1 MSNITTHQ
9 HGAIVAQSEEDVIR
23 VLQNSLYPGAQ
34 IGSVQLVLDYCRAA
48 KLDPMQKPVHLV
60 PMWDSKSGSMRDVV
74 MPGVN
79 LHRTNATR
87 TNRLMGV
94 SEPEF
99 GPMIDEKIGGVQ
111 VSYPE
116 WCRVTVKRLMDNG
129 AVAEFTALEYWI
141 ENYAVKGGKEKS
153 VAPNAMWQR
162 RVRGQLAKCT
172 EAQALR
178 KAFPESCAAPT
189 AEEMEGKSIHQEI
202 DITPKSNASAITQD
216 WVAVAAAC
224 ETVEDVNAVWQSG
237 LQEIKAAND
246 MGLYN
251 AFKAAIAARGNE
263 LKAAASAQQ
272 KPPQTGTIN
281 ADTGEIDFGDNSDFL
296 AGMDRV
302 EAAQ

>member
-9 HGAIVAQSEEDVIR
+9 QGAVVAQTEDDVIR

-48 KLDPMQKPVHLV
+48 KLDPMQKPVHIV
-60 PMWDSKSGSMRDVV
+60 PMWDSKSGGMRDVV

-87 TNRLMGV
+87 TGRLMGV

-99 GPMIDEKIGGVQ
+99 GPMIDEKLGGVD
-111 VSYPE
+111 VRYPE
-116 WCRVTVKRLMDNG
+116 WCRVTVKRLLDNG
-129 AVAEFTALEYWI
+129 AVAEFVAVEYWI
-141 ENYAVKGGKEKS
+141 ENYAIKGGKEKS

-189 AEEMEGKSIHQEI
+189 AEEMEGKSIQAEI
-202 DITPKSNASAITQD
+202 DITPKGNASAITQD
-216 WVAVAAAC
+216 WVAIAAAC
-224 ETVEDVNAVWQSG
+224 STTEEVAAVWQSG
-237 LQEIKAAND
+237 LQEIKSAND

-263 LKAAASAQQ
+263 LKEAARTVEDAPVVAV
-272 KPPQTGTIN
+272 
-281 ADTGEIDFGDNSDFL
+281 DHSDFTDAL
-296 AGMDRV
+296 D
-302 EAAQ
+302 AADGAQ